1 MPEKNLNQKQKEFS
15 KEKIVGI
22 WSLASLEVTDEN
34 GQKTYP
40 LGEDATGFIMYHPE
54 GYMSAQIMQSGR
66 PQYTSGEVLSG
77 TQEEMAAASNGY
89 LAYAGPYQVDE
100 INKMVTH
107 HMTVS
112 LCPNW
117 LGNTQPRY
125 LDIKGDTLE
134 ITSQPV
140 FFNGKE
146 HNTKLIWKRVS

>member
-1 MPEKNLNQKQKEFS
+1 
-15 KEKIVGI
+15 
-22 WSLASLEVTDEN
+22 
-34 GQKTYP
+34 
-40 LGEDATGFIMYHPE
+40 
-54 GYMSAQIMQSGR
+54 
-66 PQYTSGEVLSG
+66 
-77 TQEEMAAASNGY
+77 
-89 LAYAGPYQVDE
+89 
-100 INKMVTH
+100 
-107 HMTVS
+107 MTVS